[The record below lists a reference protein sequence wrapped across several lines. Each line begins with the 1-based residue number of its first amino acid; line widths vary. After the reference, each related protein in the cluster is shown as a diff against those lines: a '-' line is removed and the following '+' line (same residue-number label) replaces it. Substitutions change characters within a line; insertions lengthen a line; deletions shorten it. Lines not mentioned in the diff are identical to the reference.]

1 MCGRI
6 VGVQFNSM
14 LELPIRPSEIEVVRE
29 QRLRERSMRFA
40 QGAVQF
46 KGFLGSSF
54 GLRQTILGTGRSE
67 TREQDVG
74 VRQPGIGKRVAR
86 ILRHRLIEVVDRF
99 AQIYSRS
106 LVPKKSAFQIELLVL
121 GILRWFFSYT
131 SFFQSGKL
139 CTQCVGN
146 GLRNL
151 TLHRKDVG
159 ELAIVSLGRE
169 MRIVGRID

>member
-86 ILRHRLIEVVDRF
+86 IFRHRLIEVVDRF

-106 LVPKKSAFQIELLVL
+106 LVPKKSAFQIELIGL
-121 GILRWFFSYT
+121 GIWCRLFLHPPFVRSAR
-131 SFFQSGKL
+131 L
-139 CTQCVGN
+139 CWTTVGTC
-146 GLRNL
+146 LSNL
-151 TLHRKDVG
+151 TFACK
-159 ELAIVSLGRE
+159 AVSE
-169 MRIVGRID
+169 